1 MTDSAA
7 CVLAHI
13 ALHKQ
18 LHPNLTDAIPA
29 VIAALCKE
37 IDTEEQLCDGDVT
50 CEYVCQPAVEFLAH
64 MASQSANL
72 IDIGLA
78 NGIEAL
84 ARAVAVEPGKQRV
97 TERSILAL
105 NLIASGG
112 PSFSNAV
119 ARWRNVT
126 NFRNQIGRAAILC
139 ASLIL
144 CLNACGPLVRFLWSM
159 VSRAAYTSS
168 FISHAPTL
176 QSTNDLADH
185 AATLSH
191 TTHDY
196 QKHALLTDQM
206 IWWCADRYVAAQAPL
221 TGPRLDAF
229 VTAHQGPL
237 AELDYENICR
247 QVQHTFIHP
256 FIFFD
261 CSIHSFFLS
270 FILDCSI
277 HSFFLDCSFIYSS
290 IHPSIHPSV
299 HAVKQPLSRTTA
311 GPLLSCICS
320 SCRTEAVQA
329 QTAQSSKCNQ

>member
-1 MTDSAA
+1 MTDTAA

-18 LHPNLTDAIPA
+18 LHTSLTDAIPA
-29 VIAALCKE
+29 VVAALCKE

-126 NFRNQIGRAAILC
+126 NFRNQIGKPATMLPSDQEVVLLYSASQGSIREKVHRPPNATNALGALKAVQQLALRLPACLGRQDSSQCRTGMDILGRC
-139 ASLIL
+139 VNML
-144 CLNACGPLVRFLWSM
+144 G
-159 VSRAAYTSS
+159 
-168 FISHAPTL
+168 
-176 QSTNDLADH
+176 
-185 AATLSH
+185 ATCC
-191 TTHDY
+191 TV
-196 QKHALLTDQM
+196 
-206 IWWCADRYVAAQAPL
+206 IFGIAQ
-221 TGPRLDAF
+221 
-229 VTAHQGPL
+229 
-237 AELDYENICR
+237 
-247 QVQHTFIHP
+247 QHYAQ
-256 FIFFD
+256 
-261 CSIHSFFLS
+261 L
-270 FILDCSI
+270 
-277 HSFFLDCSFIYSS
+277 
-290 IHPSIHPSV
+290 
-299 HAVKQPLSRTTA
+299 
-311 GPLLSCICS
+311 ICS
-320 SCRTEAVQA
+320 RPFLALVYRLSAFS
-329 QTAQSSKCNQ
+329 TASSVPVLSSLAADFYCSATFWD

>member
-1 MTDSAA
+1 MYIHVSFLYSSQFALSKPATCPAAEPWVTDSAA

-29 VIAALCKE
+29 VVAALCKE

-50 CEYVCQPAVEFLAH
+50 CEYVCQPAVEFLGH

-126 NFRNQIGRAAILC
+126 NFRNQIGMASVLC
-139 ASLIL
+139 CA
-144 CLNACGPLVRFLWSM
+144 LVLR
-159 VSRAAYTSS
+159 V
-168 FISHAPTL
+168 
-176 QSTNDLADH
+176 
-185 AATLSH
+185 
-191 TTHDY
+191 
-196 QKHALLTDQM
+196 
-206 IWWCADRYVAAQAPL
+206 
-221 TGPRLDAF
+221 
-229 VTAHQGPL
+229 
-237 AELDYENICR
+237 
-247 QVQHTFIHP
+247 
-256 FIFFD
+256 
-261 CSIHSFFLS
+261 
-270 FILDCSI
+270 
-277 HSFFLDCSFIYSS
+277 
-290 IHPSIHPSV
+290 
-299 HAVKQPLSRTTA
+299 
-311 GPLLSCICS
+311 
-320 SCRTEAVQA
+320 
-329 QTAQSSKCNQ
+329 

>member
-29 VIAALCKE
+29 VVAALCKE

-97 TERSILAL
+97 TERAILAL

-126 NFRNQIGRAAILC
+126 NFRNQIGM
-139 ASLIL
+139 ASVLR
-144 CLNACGPLVRFLWSM
+144 CTLNLSAFERIWTVGESVVVHEQLSS
-159 VSRAAYTSS
+159 SRATQ
-168 FISHAPTL
+168 H
-176 QSTNDLADH
+176 
-185 AATLSH
+185 
-191 TTHDY
+191 
-196 QKHALLTDQM
+196 
-206 IWWCADRYVAAQAPL
+206 
-221 TGPRLDAF
+221 LDGKDGF
-229 VTAHQGPL
+229 QGM
-237 AELDYENICR
+237 D
-247 QVQHTFIHP
+247 
-256 FIFFD
+256 
-261 CSIHSFFLS
+261 
-270 FILDCSI
+270 
-277 HSFFLDCSFIYSS
+277 
-290 IHPSIHPSV
+290 
-299 HAVKQPLSRTTA
+299 A
-311 GPLLSCICS
+311 GVL
-320 SCRTEAVQA
+320 
-329 QTAQSSKCNQ
+329 

>member
-1 MTDSAA
+1 MSVAAEPWVTDTAA

-29 VIAALCKE
+29 VVAALCKE

-97 TERSILAL
+97 TERAILAL

-126 NFRNQIGRAAILC
+126 NFRNQIGLVLPLFVRRP
-139 ASLIL
+139 SLH
-144 CLNACGPLVRFLWSM
+144 PFL
-159 VSRAAYTSS
+159 TSC
-168 FISHAPTL
+168 
-176 QSTNDLADH
+176 
-185 AATLSH
+185 
-191 TTHDY
+191 THGS
-196 QKHALLTDQM
+196 KHQ
-206 IWWCADRYVAAQAPL
+206 YS
-221 TGPRLDAF
+221 
-229 VTAHQGPL
+229 
-237 AELDYENICR
+237 ICR
-247 QVQHTFIHP
+247 
-256 FIFFD
+256 
-261 CSIHSFFLS
+261 
-270 FILDCSI
+270 
-277 HSFFLDCSFIYSS
+277 
-290 IHPSIHPSV
+290 
-299 HAVKQPLSRTTA
+299 
-311 GPLLSCICS
+311 
-320 SCRTEAVQA
+320 
-329 QTAQSSKCNQ
+329 

>member
-1 MTDSAA
+1 MTDTAA

-29 VIAALCKE
+29 VVAALCKE

-126 NFRNQIGRAAILC
+126 NFRNQIGRATFLC
-139 ASLIL
+139 CALVVGLSACSQLVNIFWPMVLTATEHFDGSDGLLGASM
-144 CLNACGPLVRFLWSM
+144 NRVYDAWS
-159 VSRAAYTSS
+159 
-168 FISHAPTL
+168 P
-176 QSTNDLADH
+176 
-185 AATLSH
+185 
-191 TTHDY
+191 
-196 QKHALLTDQM
+196 
-206 IWWCADRYVAAQAPL
+206 
-221 TGPRLDAF
+221 
-229 VTAHQGPL
+229 
-237 AELDYENICR
+237 
-247 QVQHTFIHP
+247 
-256 FIFFD
+256 
-261 CSIHSFFLS
+261 
-270 FILDCSI
+270 
-277 HSFFLDCSFIYSS
+277 
-290 IHPSIHPSV
+290 
-299 HAVKQPLSRTTA
+299 
-311 GPLLSCICS
+311 
-320 SCRTEAVQA
+320 
-329 QTAQSSKCNQ
+329 

>member
-1 MTDSAA
+1 MQGYFYRVVRFKLSFWCTSKMYCCHSPCTEAVKLPAVGAAEPWVTDTAA

-29 VIAALCKE
+29 VVAALCKE

-64 MASQSANL
+64 MAGQSANL

-126 NFRNQIGRAAILC
+126 NFRNQIGRVC
-139 ASLIL
+139 T
-144 CLNACGPLVRFLWSM
+144 PV
-159 VSRAAYTSS
+159 
-168 FISHAPTL
+168 
-176 QSTNDLADH
+176 
-185 AATLSH
+185 
-191 TTHDY
+191 
-196 QKHALLTDQM
+196 LL
-206 IWWCADRYVAAQAPL
+206 
-221 TGPRLDAF
+221 
-229 VTAHQGPL
+229 
-237 AELDYENICR
+237 
-247 QVQHTFIHP
+247 
-256 FIFFD
+256 
-261 CSIHSFFLS
+261 
-270 FILDCSI
+270 
-277 HSFFLDCSFIYSS
+277 
-290 IHPSIHPSV
+290 
-299 HAVKQPLSRTTA
+299 
-311 GPLLSCICS
+311 
-320 SCRTEAVQA
+320 
-329 QTAQSSKCNQ
+329 

>member
-1 MTDSAA
+1 MRPGTHRPSQAVALFSSYRIVKQPGNSGYDNIELFLWVHEVNLTCVCAAEPWVTDTAA

-29 VIAALCKE
+29 VVAALSKE

-64 MASQSANL
+64 MASQSSNL

-126 NFRNQIGRAAILC
+126 NFRNQIG
-139 ASLIL
+139 
-144 CLNACGPLVRFLWSM
+144 NPLVLLW
-159 VSRAAYTSS
+159 
-168 FISHAPTL
+168 
-176 QSTNDLADH
+176 
-185 AATLSH
+185 LS
-191 TTHDY
+191 
-196 QKHALLTDQM
+196 
-206 IWWCADRYVAAQAPL
+206 W
-221 TGPRLDAF
+221 
-229 VTAHQGPL
+229 
-237 AELDYENICR
+237 
-247 QVQHTFIHP
+247 
-256 FIFFD
+256 
-261 CSIHSFFLS
+261 
-270 FILDCSI
+270 
-277 HSFFLDCSFIYSS
+277 
-290 IHPSIHPSV
+290 
-299 HAVKQPLSRTTA
+299 AV
-311 GPLLSCICS
+311 I
-320 SCRTEAVQA
+320 
-329 QTAQSSKCNQ
+329 